1 MAIIG
6 VGVLYLLA
14 KRRNQILRQIPRQEN
29 EEGYPMTMM
38 QVSNTKIIIVFVLD
52 TEKQYSSCVSACFNS
67 KSMYRHGIFVGA

>member
-29 EEGYPMTMM
+29 EEGHPMTMM
-38 QVSNTKIIIVFVLD
+38 QVSNTTI
-52 TEKQYSSCVSACFNS
+52 
-67 KSMYRHGIFVGA
+67 